1 MRPGRH
7 ALALDLLEEF
17 RAVFGDRLAL
27 TLINRGRLRQRTSTT
42 ILGAVSCSMTREGKS
57 C

>member
-1 MRPGRH
+1 M
-7 ALALDLLEEF
+7 EEF

-27 TLINRGRLRQRTSTT
+27 TLINRGQITAKDFDYNP
-42 ILGAVSCSMTREGKS
+42 GAVSCSMTREGKS